1 MDEMANYTIRWEYH
15 MEYIRTS
22 TSDQQTKDYLS
33 TYYPRR
39 GFPKYAAQAALKRL
53 DELGQQGWE
62 LVHMEP
68 VDLGRNGD
76 VRIGGEQVYWTNIY
90 FCVFKRPVRRS

>member
-1 MDEMANYTIRWEYH
+1 MEQMANYPMRWEYH
-15 MEYIRTS
+15 LEYIRTS
-22 TSDQQTKDYLS
+22 TNDPQTRDYLT
-33 TYYPRR
+33 TYYPKRD
-39 GFPKYAAQAALKRL
+39 FPKYAAHAALKRL
-53 DELGQQGWE
+53 DELGTQGWE

-90 FCVFKRPVRRS
+90 FCVFKRPARRS